1 MATQTDKLKI
11 RLIQPSEDFAD
22 DAFNEVI
29 KDIDNK
35 VVGVSHLTS
44 GAHWPVWEKSTDY
57 VVGDVVRTPYLKSN
71 QYMECVVAGTSS
83 TTSPT
88 NNIQGSNVTD
98 NTVTWTIKTLG
109 GASDSTVSFWKSNT
123 QYYKGSLVVYNN
135 KLYRSYFTHT
145 SSTFANDKANWFE
158 VQSSINVW
166 TANAYY
172 AVGDTVVYEGNVYQC
187 NTENTDATFTVA
199 NWDLLNSYG
208 IVKDWSASTKYFK
221 DQLISHDGAIY
232 KVKSSYTSGNSFSDT
247 NLTLVS
253 STIPTWASDTY
264 YPVGIIVQNG
274 SVMYKCTSAHTSS
287 NAFNADLANWEIFHT
302 PNAFVRDWQAN
313 TEYKAGQL
321 VVVNGNLYRRTSD
334 GYDTTWSTGFWEL
347 VTNAITDWSANT
359 DYTRGQY
366 VNYNGAL
373 YKCITSNND
382 ATFTIAKWEKVSGG
396 NLANW
401 ATGVDYVV
409 NDTVI
414 YADKLWQCTT
424 AHTSTTFSADE
435 ANWKEISSYTIH
447 IDDWVASTAY
457 KAGDLVAYDA
467 QIYRCK
473 VAHTSA
479 SAFTTDDTKWE
490 ILSPTINI
498 IKDWAVSTAYTLGQ
512 FVTHNNVLYKCNTA
526 HTSDSTSFDTDIA
539 KWDKIG
545 SSIDQWKANTPY
557 RINDLV
563 IYANKLYSC
572 DINHTSANAIDL
584 SKWTLIGDTGI
595 KDWESSKAYKAGQ
608 LVLHDNVLYRIH
620 DNHTSSAQITSDD
633 AHLDFIWGTLRP
645 WTSDTYY
652 KKDSTVYYGGCI
664 YKCNNSHT
672 SGSSFIST
680 VVFDGSSGIF
690 NNSYPTSPGNSNSTG
705 VLDLGSI
712 CQVYKIYL
720 EMNVDKHKWRKLD
733 IYISDDNST
742 YNLLTTFT
750 SPYTGNKTEKHT
762 IYPQSP
768 TSGRYVKLVA
778 SDFAFVGDSPRSF
791 SINPV
796 KIYASNSNWE
806 LISGLSSWK
815 SSVEYSKGDLVIY
828 NSSIYR
834 CVSSNSDNTFVPSSW
849 EEITAFPMWSAGKD
863 YSIGDVVLYND
874 RFYRCLTA
882 HTSSSFSSDRSNWVE
897 ISPTSLQNWQ
907 ASITYPVDSI
917 VLYDNSTGLSSWVAS
932 TSYAIG
938 DKVVKDGYI
947 YSCKVANSEST
958 FSETNW
964 NLVEPVSVLIYK
976 CLTENHDAS
985 FDPQHWQAVNKNNIA
1000 TKAQVEALWI

>member
-11 RLIQPSEDFAD
+11 RLIQSSEDFAD
-22 DAFNEVI
+22 DAFNKVI
-29 KDIDNK
+29 EDIDNK

-44 GAHWPVWEKSTDY
+44 GAHWSVWEKSTDY

-109 GASDSTVSFWKSNT
+109 GASDSIVSFWKGNT

-145 SSTFANDKANWFE
+145 SSTFSNDKANWFE

-166 TANAYY
+166 IANAYY

-187 NTENTDATFTVA
+187 NTENTDATFTVD

-221 DQLISHDGAIY
+221 DQLVSYDGAIY
-232 KVKSSYTSGNSFSDT
+232 KVKSSYTSGNFFSDT

-253 STIPTWASDTY
+253 STIPTWDSDTY

-274 SVMYKCTSAHTSS
+274 NVMYKCTSAHTSS
-287 NAFNADLANWEIFHT
+287 NAFNTDLSNWEIFHT

-313 TEYKAGQL
+313 TEYKTGQL

-359 DYTRGQY
+359 YYKRGQY

-396 NLANW
+396 SLANW
-401 ATGVDYVV
+401 SDGVDYVV

-414 YADKLWQCTT
+414 YADKLYQCTT

-435 ANWKEISSYTIH
+435 ANWKEISSYTVH

-473 VAHTSA
+473 VSHTS
-479 SAFTTDDTKWE
+479 SSDFSTDDTKWE

-498 IKDWAVSTAYTLGQ
+498 IKDWEVSTAYTLGQ

-545 SSIDQWKANTPY
+545 SSIDQWKANTSY

-584 SKWTLIGDTGI
+584 SKWTLIGDEGI
-595 KDWESSKAYKAGQ
+595 NDWESSKAYKAGQ
-608 LVLHDNVLYRIH
+608 LVLHNNVLYRIH

-633 AHLDFIWGTLRP
+633 AHLDFVWSNIRP
-645 WTSDTYY
+645 WEPNTYY
-652 KKDSTVYYGGCI
+652 KQGSIVYNGGCI

-672 SGSSFIST
+672 SGSSFTGT

-690 NNSYPTSPGNSNSTG
+690 NYSYQTSPAVSNNTG

-712 CQVYKIYL
+712 CQVYKIYF
-720 EMNVDKHKWRKLD
+720 EMHVDKHKWRKLD
-733 IYISDDNST
+733 MYISDDNST
-742 YNLLTTFT
+742 YNLFTTFT
-750 SPYTGNKTEKHT
+750 SPYTGNKIEKHT
-762 IYPQSP
+762 VYPQSP

-778 SDFAFVGDSPRSF
+778 SDFIHVGDTPRSF
-791 SINPV
+791 SINPIRV
-796 KIYASNSNWE
+796 YTSNNNWE

-815 SSVEYSKGDLVIY
+815 PSIEYSKGDLVIY

-834 CVSSNSDNTFVPSSW
+834 CISSNSDNTFVPSSW
-849 EEITAFPMWSAGKD
+849 EETTAFPIWNTGKD
-863 YSIGDVVLYND
+863 YSIGNIVLYND
-874 RFYRCLTA
+874 RIYRCITA
-882 HTSSSFSSDRSNWVE
+882 HTSRSFSSDRNNWVE
-897 ISPTSLQNWQ
+897 ISSTSLQNWQ

-917 VLYDNSTGLSSWVAS
+917 VLYDNTTGIPHWAGN
-932 TSYAIG
+932 TSYVLN
-938 DKVVKDGYI
+938 DKVVYDGRI
-947 YSCKVANSEST
+947 YECSVANSDSDFT
-958 FSETNW
+958 ASNW
-964 NLVEPVSVLIYK
+964 HQIATAQVNIYK
-976 CLTENHDAS
+976 CLTENNDADFTPS
-985 FDPQHWQAVNKNNIA
+985 KWLAISSIGLASIEDI
-1000 TKAQVEALWI
+1000 EAMF